1 MKDELDSL
9 LQKEMDRKGFIK
21 HVAIGFAAITGIA
34 AMLKTLNGFGNANRS
49 GMGYGTSTYGGAK
62 PQQPNQTSKS

>member
-21 HVAIGFAAITGIA
+21 HVAVGFAAITGVA
-34 AMLKTLNGFGNANRS
+34 AILKTLNGFGNNNRS
-49 GMGYGTSTYGGAK
+49 GRGYGASVYGGAK
-62 PQQPNQTSKS
+62 PQQSNQTSNS